1 MLVSRFSLASP
12 YVIFPN
18 IVAQVIRPSSSTSHN
33 SPCRPVALPKIWKAQ
48 SWSGKK
54 KEITLVAVFR
64 GLGALACALQG
75 VRVGKYVHK
84 CIYIYI

>member
-12 YVIFPN
+12 YVRFPN
-18 IVAQVIRPSSSTSHN
+18 IVAQVIRPFSSTSHN
-33 SPCRPVALPKIWKAQ
+33 SPCIRPVALPKIWKAQ

-64 GLGALACALQG
+64 GFGALTCALQG
-75 VRVGKYVHK
+75 V
-84 CIYIYI
+84 